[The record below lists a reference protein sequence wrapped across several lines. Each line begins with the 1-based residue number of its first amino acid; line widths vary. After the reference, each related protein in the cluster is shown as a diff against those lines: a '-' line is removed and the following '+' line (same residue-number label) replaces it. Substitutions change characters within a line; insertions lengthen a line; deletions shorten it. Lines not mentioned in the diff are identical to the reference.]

1 MKIGPHIRNIFDNMP
16 KSCTVAWLAEQL
28 NCDRRSVY
36 RIFEREN
43 IDIVLLAKISRI
55 LNHNFF
61 VDLSQDLPLEEEE

>member
-1 MKIGPHIRNIFDNMP
+1 MKIGRHIKNVFDNMP
-16 KSCTVAWLAEQL
+16 KSCSIAWLAQQL
-28 NCDRRSVY
+28 NCDRRNVY

-61 VDLSQDLPLEEEE
+61 IDLSQDFLEEEE